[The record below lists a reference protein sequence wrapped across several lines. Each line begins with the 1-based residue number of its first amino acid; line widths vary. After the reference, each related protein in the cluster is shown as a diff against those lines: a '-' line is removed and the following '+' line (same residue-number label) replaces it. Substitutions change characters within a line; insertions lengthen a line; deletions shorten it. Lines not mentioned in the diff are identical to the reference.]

1 MPHNKYLQKKLHET
15 RAKITKLEME
25 IEDLLEERAR
35 YQTKINQINV
45 RILELKKQIVSLEGT
60 K

>member
-1 MPHNKYLQKKLHET
+1 MPHNKDLQKKLHET

-35 YQTKINQINV
+35 YQTKINQINE
-45 RILELKKQIVSLEGT
+45 RIYELKKQIVSLERME
-60 K
+60 